1 MTEARRLQINAA
13 ANRYF
18 HRKSAEREAAGLT
31 TRGTARVYR
40 RWETPALPR
49 HVRARM
55 SRRYLTMADLMD
67 RVAVVLGKAQ
77 AWLPAELRG
86 ESTLLA
92 RQLATVKRHN
102 KKRRV
107 RIV

>member
-1 MTEARRLQINAA
+1 MTETRRQQINAA

-18 HRKSAEREAAGLT
+18 HRKATARAQAGLT

-40 RWETPALPR
+40 RWETPGLPR

-67 RVAVVLGKAQ
+67 RVAVVLVKAQ
-77 AWLPAELRG
+77 EWLPAELRN
-86 ESTLLA
+86 ESTVLA
-92 RQLATVKRHN
+92 RQLSTVKRHN
-102 KKRRV
+102 KQRKV